1 MMLRGNHLK
10 LPSLKGGW
18 AGGKAIANGNK
29 KTGTF
34 QATMWLDLRTLA
46 PRLPDSAV
54 HQMNLYQLDS
64 TTGFP
69 NLYAAAFEQLGPIIM
84 PFRVSVVEGYLP

>member
-1 MMLRGNHLK
+1 
-10 LPSLKGGW
+10 
-18 AGGKAIANGNK
+18 
-29 KTGTF
+29 
-34 QATMWLDLRTLA
+34 
-46 PRLPDSAV
+46 
-54 HQMNLYQLDS
+54 MNLYQLDS